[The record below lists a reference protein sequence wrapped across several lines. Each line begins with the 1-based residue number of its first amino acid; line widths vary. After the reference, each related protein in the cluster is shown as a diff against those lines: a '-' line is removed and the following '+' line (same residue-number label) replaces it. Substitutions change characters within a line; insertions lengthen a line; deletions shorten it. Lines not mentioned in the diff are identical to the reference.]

1 MSRVKRVLIYEYIS
15 GGGIEDLQDFNFLI
29 PEGFGML
36 SSMITDFALLDFHI
50 YTLIDSRIIEPF
62 KSSHSNLLKNNQL
75 EYTEIVHNEQ
85 VKSQLAYLIPKFE
98 NILIIAPEF
107 ANILLDLVRDVEFMI
122 QSHQK
127 MMNLSSN
134 AISIF
139 TDKIKTESFL
149 MQYGFISPHSCKLA
163 EYTTIFDPSYQDY
176 IIKPIDG
183 VGAADTY
190 SIHLEGT
197 SESIEM
203 VISDI
208 LKLSSNQNLLIQK
221 KVIGIPLSAFVS
233 SKNGN
238 VTFFTI
244 NTQHVNF
251 SPVKDSVRIHKI
263 QYLGGRTPY
272 TEISPSIRRSIY
284 EAASKIC
291 SLFNFTGF
299 FGIDFI
305 FDKKTN
311 NYSIIDVNPRIT
323 TPYIAISALFRE
335 NKHNLL
341 ESLFEGEIKEE
352 IHGSKSF
359 RKTDQNTIELQ

>member
-1 MSRVKRVLIYEYIS
+1 MSRLKRVLIFEYIS
-15 GGGIEDLQDFNFLI
+15 GGGIEDVQDFNFLI

-36 SSMITDFALLDFHI
+36 SSMITDFASLDFQI
-50 YTLIDSRIIEPF
+50 YTLIDSRVIEPF
-62 KSSHSNLLKNNQL
+62 KSSHSNLLKNSQL
-75 EYTEIVHNEQ
+75 AYTEIAHNEQ
-85 VKSQLAYLIPKFE
+85 VKSQLTHLIPKFE
-98 NILIIAPEF
+98 YILIIAPEF
-107 ANILLDLVRDVEFMI
+107 SNILEDLVRDAEFLI

-127 MMNLSSN
+127 MLNLPSA

-149 MQYGFISPHSCKLA
+149 MQYGFISPHSCKIT
-163 EYTTIFDPSYQDY
+163 EYSTILDPSHQDY
-176 IIKPIDG
+176 VIKPIDG
-183 VGAADTY
+183 VGATDTY
-190 SIHLEGT
+190 SIQLEDN

-208 LKLSSNQNLLIQK
+208 LKRSSNQNLLIQQK
-221 KVIGIPLSAFVS
+221 AIGIPLSAFIS

-244 NTQHVNF
+244 NTQHINF
-251 SPVKDSVRIHKI
+251 SPVTDSSQTRQIH
-263 QYLGGRTPY
+263 YLGGSTPY
-272 TEISPSIRRSIY
+272 TEISPSIRRTIY
-284 EAASKIC
+284 EAASTIC
-291 SLFNFTGF
+291 SLFHFTGF
-299 FGIDFI
+299 FGIDFL

-311 NYSIIDVNPRIT
+311 NYSIIDVNPRVT
-323 TPYIAISALFRE
+323 TPYIAISELFRE
-335 NKHNLL
+335 NKHNIL